1 MHSVV
6 SSGSLYKSA
15 CQTYSTA
22 VEVVSNA
29 EDEGLAG
36 LNPLDLVCPL
46 TGNLD
51 GGLGSLST
59 SVHGQRHVVAK
70 DITDLLG
77 PSGEDIVVES
87 AGAEGQAAGL
97 LNKDLDELGVAVAL
111 VDGTVGR
118 QEVKVVAAL
127 GVPDVDALS
136 LGEDNGNGV
145 VVVGGVFVLRGN
157 GLLGGSRVEAGGGGA
172 VAGSG
177 ISVRSHR
184 DGCGRS
190 CGWSSV

>member
-1 MHSVV
+1 M
-6 SSGSLYKSA
+6 
-15 CQTYSTA
+15 
-22 VEVVSNA
+22 EVVSDT
-29 EDEGLAG
+29 EDESLAG
-36 LNPLDLVCPL
+36 LNALDLVRPL

-59 SVHGQRHVVAK
+59 SVHGQRHVVAE
-70 DITDLLG
+70 DIADLLR
-77 PSGEDIVVES
+77 PAGEDIVVES
-87 AGAEGQAAGL
+87 TGAEGQAAGL
-97 LNKDLDELGVAVAL
+97 LDEDLDELGVAVAL

-127 GVPDVDALS
+127 RVPDVDTLS

-145 VVVGGVFVLRGN
+145 VVVSGVFVLRGN

-172 VAGSG
+172 VASSG

-184 DGCGRS
+184 DGLWKMLCLEFCLKGVRIAES
-190 CGWSSV
+190 CSN